1 MEALILVL
9 FLLIMILLGLEA
21 YQVKRDRALLQHVVY
36 VNGIRGK
43 STVTRMI
50 AAGLKSGGWSV
61 FCKTTGTVPR
71 LIGTDGVERPLRR
84 RGKANIREQA
94 RVMRMAVREHAQVL
108 VIECMAVDPF
118 LQEISQRKIVRSDIG
133 VITNVRLDHTEEMG
147 LTLEEICDSLS
158 RTIPEHGILYTA
170 DTQFWGQ
177 MVRNAEKV
185 GPGWN
190 CPARQMIFQIS
201 TFRRMWRLPWLCAE
215 SWEWTVKLHWWGF

>member
-71 LIGTDGVERPLRR
+71 LIGTDGVERPLQPPRE
-84 RGKANIREQA
+84 GKYTGAGPGDAYGGQGACPGPCN
-94 RVMRMAVREHAQVL
+94 RVYG
-108 VIECMAVDPF
+108 CGS
-118 LQEISQRKIVRSDIG
+118 ISPG
-133 VITNVRLDHTEEMG
+133 NLTEENR
-147 LTLEEICDSLS
+147 TL
-158 RTIPEHGILYTA
+158 
-170 DTQFWGQ
+170 
-177 MVRNAEKV
+177 
-185 GPGWN
+185 
-190 CPARQMIFQIS
+190 
-201 TFRRMWRLPWLCAE
+201 
-215 SWEWTVKLHWWGF
+215 

>member
-1 MEALILVL
+1 MVFDIIAYKNIYNKYEGEGNMEALILVL

-36 VNGIRGK
+36 GIRGK

-118 LQEISQRKIVRSDIG
+118 PGNL
-133 VITNVRLDHTEEMG
+133 TEENR
-147 LTLEEICDSLS
+147 TL
-158 RTIPEHGILYTA
+158 
-170 DTQFWGQ
+170 
-177 MVRNAEKV
+177 
-185 GPGWN
+185 
-190 CPARQMIFQIS
+190 
-201 TFRRMWRLPWLCAE
+201 
-215 SWEWTVKLHWWGF
+215 

>member
-1 MEALILVL
+1 MVFDIIAYKNIYNKYEGEGNMEALILVL

-94 RVMRMAVREHAQVL
+94 RV
-108 VIECMAVDPF
+108 
-118 LQEISQRKIVRSDIG
+118 ISSF
-133 VITNVRLDHTEEMG
+133 
-147 LTLEEICDSLS
+147 S
-158 RTIPEHGILYTA
+158 RIPWS
-170 DTQFWGQ
+170 TQSQ
-177 MVRNAEKV
+177 M
-185 GPGWN
+185 
-190 CPARQMIFQIS
+190 
-201 TFRRMWRLPWLCAE
+201 
-215 SWEWTVKLHWWGF
+215 

>member
-1 MEALILVL
+1 MVFDIIAYKNIYNKYEGEGNMEALILVL

-84 RGKANIREQA
+84 RGKA
-94 RVMRMAVREHAQVL
+94 
-108 VIECMAVDPF
+108 
-118 LQEISQRKIVRSDIG
+118 
-133 VITNVRLDHTEEMG
+133 
-147 LTLEEICDSLS
+147 
-158 RTIPEHGILYTA
+158 
-170 DTQFWGQ
+170 
-177 MVRNAEKV
+177 
-185 GPGWN
+185 PG
-190 CPARQMIFQIS
+190 
-201 TFRRMWRLPWLCAE
+201 
-215 SWEWTVKLHWWGF
+215 

>member
-158 RTIPEHGILYTA
+158 RT
-170 DTQFWGQ
+170 
-177 MVRNAEKV
+177 
-185 GPGWN
+185 
-190 CPARQMIFQIS
+190 
-201 TFRRMWRLPWLCAE
+201 FRRMGSFIQRILNFGARWCGMQ
-215 SWEWTVKLHWWGF
+215 KK

>member
-147 LTLEEICDSLS
+147 LTLEEVGRMYAENPAISMGITDRGKIALG
-158 RTIPEHGILYTA
+158 RKGDIVIMDEGLHVEKTII
-170 DTQFWGQ
+170 DGQ
-177 MVRNAEKV
+177 
-185 GPGWN
+185 
-190 CPARQMIFQIS
+190 IFYE
-201 TFRRMWRLPWLCAE
+201 A
-215 SWEWTVKLHWWGF
+215 K